1 MGYRQFL
8 WKGLHLE
15 AKGNAGH
22 AKGKKDL
29 IDGKDYET
37 STLFLEENIGY
48 KFTIIKKTNSSFYI
62 IPQFGAIGNAKG
74 NSTINIG
81 PRGGK
86 PDNFTQSNLLVGLN
100 F

>member
-22 AKGKKDL
+22 AWGKKNL
-29 IDGKDYET
+29 IDEKDYET
-37 STLFLEENIGY
+37 STLFWEANIGY

-62 IPQFGAIGNAKG
+62 IPQFGA
-74 NSTINIG
+74 
-81 PRGGK
+81 
-86 PDNFTQSNLLVGLN
+86 LVN
-100 F
+100 VKRK